1 MGLVKSVARIFLV
14 LFVVCALS
22 AIARAQTAR
31 FEGNPGGSQYPPYN
45 EIFAQRHN
53 LSPAIIDKL
62 MPTVP
67 APGQWPYF
75 TSWPYIQGWAYPNWW
90 PYSAKWDYNDRFPYY
105 ESWTYSD
112 WLAYEQRWKYGDSPL
127 FSDRWAFPANWPH
140 PTRWS
145 PIDQWAPFTR
155 WASTADIGIIDMI
168 NDRNEA
174 IAFGDYTFL
183 LDIGDKL
190 YITRAQRLLG
200 VARITAITESY
211 VALQAVRTNHDYF
224 LQQGDTFQLMGLPPA
239 AKEEMSP
246 RVNLMLD
253 DGRFVSY
260 NDFVPRD
267 YWRGDFFTLRRNGQ
281 NVGTA
286 RLVTVGYGYALLEP
300 SEGSVPEI
308 GDVLIHR
315 EAMQPVDSILKPRT
329 ISSDAQVGIVSRE
342 TTTDGTLVVES
353 ADDVIQQRRG
363 SIKKLKKEKDW
374 PDTDIWW
381 EDTYLDDERE

>member
-1 MGLVKSVARIFLV
+1 MGSVKSFARLFAV
-14 LFVVCALS
+14 LLMVCAL
-22 AIARAQTAR
+22 AAAARAQTAR
-31 FEGNPGGSQYPPYN
+31 YLDNPLDPQYPPYN
-45 EIFAQRHN
+45 QYFNQRHN
-53 LSPAIIDKL
+53 LSPPIIDKL
-62 MPTVP
+62 LPTVP
-67 APGQWPYF
+67 VPGQWPYF
-75 TSWPYIQGWAYPNWW
+75 TSYPYIQGWAYPNWW

-112 WLAYEQRWKYGDSPL
+112 WLAYEQRWKYGDTPL

-155 WASTADIGIIDMI
+155 WASTADIGVIDMI
-168 NDRNEA
+168 NDKNEA

-183 LDIGDKL
+183 LDVGDKL

-200 VARITAITESY
+200 VARVTAVTESY
-211 VALQAVRTNHDYF
+211 ASLQAVRTSHDYF
-224 LQQGDTFQLMGLPPA
+224 FQQGDTFQLMGLPPA
-239 AKEEMSP
+239 VQEEISP

-300 SEGSVPEI
+300 AESTVPQI

-315 EAMQPVDSILKPRT
+315 EAPQPVDSILKSRT
-329 ISSDAQVGIVSRE
+329 ISSDTQIGMVVRE
-342 TTTDGTLVVES
+342 GPPDGQLLVES
-353 ADDVIQQRRG
+353 ADDVVQQRRG
-363 SIKKLKKEKDW
+363 SLKKLKKQKDW

-381 EDTYLDDERE
+381 EDTYLEDERE